1 MSIFAL
7 FLLAIALSFDTF
19 AVSIT
24 CGLIER
30 HLRFWPAARIAVYFA
45 VFQALM
51 PVLGYF
57 LGLSFRGYVQGVDHW
72 IAFGLLFIVGGKM
85 IIESLKKG
93 EIECFDIHS
102 HRVII
107 TLAIAT
113 TIDAFAVGITFALLE
128 INLFIS
134 SVIIG
139 IVTFTV
145 AMLGM
150 LLGKKIGEYYGKK
163 VGIAGGIILVAIGS
177 KILIEHTGIQIF

>member
-1 MSIFAL
+1 MSLFAL

-30 HLRFWPAARIAVYFA
+30 HIKFWPAARIAV
-45 VFQALM
+45 
-51 PVLGYF
+51 YF
-57 LGLSFRGYVQGVDHW
+57 LGLSFRGYVQEVDHW

-93 EIECFDIHS
+93 EIECFDVHS
-102 HRVII
+102 RKVIV

-128 INLFIS
+128 INLLIS
-134 SVIIG
+134 SIIIG
-139 IVTFTV
+139 FVTFIV

-163 VGIAGGIILVAIGS
+163 VGIAGGIILIVIGT
-177 KILIEHTGIQIF
+177 KILIDHLGVQVF